1 MVPMFISFVCNST
14 ATVIHIGAVFPATNS
29 TSGSVNPMYTQL
41 ITASFMAIRDLNSLY
56 ATDRK
61 ILFKLAVRD
70 STTTFEGTVAATVE
84 IATRT
89 FGVNGTNIIIGG
101 GSDRETTEGM
111 STLLKYTDIPQIYAA
126 SDLSSLE
133 PSDYENLSRVYPP
146 SSSEGSTLATVLSSY
161 FSYSR
166 VVLIHSTDVY
176 GLAGSDKF
184 ISSAEDLGI
193 EILMDCSIGSLADI
207 DDCFESLKN
216 SDPRVFVLIISSLE
230 TAGAILSNGT
240 IAGIFNQDSIIFGS
254 GSLSTTSLWS
264 QLSLQPLAMTKL
276 IASFF
281 TISFAN
287 DDWKVSIRGKSFIKN
302 FRSQANTVVI
312 LPNGTKICSDRTDD
326 DGHYK
331 LFQITPYGKS
341 QYVCVGK
348 IYSSF
353 AVDGSDITSYT
364 SYVYDAIWAAG
375 IAVIKYADT
384 FSNGVIPTNV
394 KLFNG
399 KKFGQGKV
407 EFLGYSGNVSF
418 TTGKHH
424 RGGFSHTGL
433 RYKISNFHIGNGT
446 LSSITLQRVGTSTE
460 DGIFSK
466 CTSDTELQSFVTG
479 GCSELRYGNVYN
491 IQPSDRAHNIIQR
504 LPVAMRNTLY
514 VMAGIDFVV
523 IIFFGVILVI
533 YRHSRILRAAQP
545 AMMWIIL
552 SSNLYLVVRII
563 MSSGISNSFVCVC
576 NAWTGHLGE

>member
-14 ATVIHIGAVFPATNS
+14 ATIIHIGAVFAATDS
-29 TSGSVNPMYTQL
+29 TSGSVNPMYSQL

-61 ILFKLAVRD
+61 VLFKLAVRD
-70 STTTFEGTVAATVE
+70 STTTFEGTVDATVE

-101 GSDRETTEGM
+101 GSDRETEGM
-111 STLLKYTDIPQIYAA
+111 SSLLRYTDIPQIYAT

-146 SSSEGSTLATVLSSY
+146 SSSEGSTLAKVLSTY

-166 VVLIHSTDVY
+166 VVLLHSTDVY

-193 EILMDCSIGSLADI
+193 EILMDCSIGILADI
-207 DDCFESLKN
+207 DHCFESLKN
-216 SDPRVFVLIISSLE
+216 SDARVFVLIISSLE

-240 IAGIFNQDSIIFGS
+240 IARIFNEDSIIFGS

-264 QLSLQPLAMTKL
+264 QLSLQPVAITKL
-276 IASFF
+276 MASFF

-302 FRSQANTVVI
+302 FRSEPNTVVI
-312 LPNGTKICSDRTDD
+312 LPNGTRICSDRTDD
-326 DGHYK
+326 DGHFK
-331 LFQITPYGKS
+331 LFQITPHGKS
-341 QYVCVGK
+341 QYICVGK

-353 AVDGSDITSYT
+353 AVDGSDITSYA

-375 IAVIKYADT
+375 FAVIKYADT
-384 FSNGVIPTNV
+384 FSNGVIPKNV

-399 KKFGQGKV
+399 KKFVLENV
-407 EFLGYSGNVSF
+407 EFLGYSGDVSF
-418 TTGKHH
+418 RPGKHH

-433 RYKISNFHIGNGT
+433 RYKISNFHIENGT

-460 DGIFSK
+460 AGIFSK
-466 CTSDTELQSFVTG
+466 CTSDSELQTLVTG

-491 IQPSDRAHNIIQR
+491 IQPSDRAHNIIQS
-504 LPVAMRNTLY
+504 LPVAMRYTLY

-523 IIFFGVILVI
+523 IVFFAVILVI